1 MSVYHRKDPYVDVFA
16 CYAFSL
22 HLCCTC
28 VYFLD
33 QELTLLLL
41 FFWEDHTLLK
51 SLMLRRFKS
60 DRDEIWQDCYS
71 DKLCID

>member
-1 MSVYHRKDPYVDVFA
+1 MSVHHRHPYVDVFA